1 MAQEGNDQVKR
12 HPTPAVQRQHQRGLA
27 LSGRVSVSPA
37 VRQPSGSGVEGSH
50 PPSCPAIAAP
60 GTVVPSI
67 RPALRLALCALL
79 FLCLPRAWTQSATD
93 PAPQIISAL
102 RARDFAQALQLLQP
116 ALEKSPADPRLWSLQ
131 GVALSGQGHKK
142 EALAAFQHALSLAP
156 NYLQALEGAAQIE
169 YDASSDAAI
178 PLLRRVLE
186 LRPNDQTSHAM
197 LAVLEYQRG
206 HCAAAVPHF
215 EKAGTLL
222 DSQVDA
228 LHAYATCLM
237 KLKRFDDA
245 ASVFARAVALH
256 PDDSRERQLLAS
268 IQLMAHQPRDA
279 LATLAPL
286 LEVKEPDA
294 DSLELAASA
303 YEDARDTPKAVST
316 LRQAIIQD
324 PRNVNLYLD
333 FANVAFNHQSFQVGI
348 DVITDGLGVMPTA
361 SPLYLAR
368 GVLYVQL
375 ADYDKAEAD
384 FEKAYESD
392 PSQSL
397 SSAAQGLAAVQEH
410 DFNRA
415 LATVQS
421 KLARKP
427 NDPLLLY
434 LQADVLVEKGADP
447 GTPEFDL
454 AMRSAK
460 KAVLLQ
466 PSLADAHDVLAKL
479 YLMTG
484 QNQAAA
490 EQCHK
495 AISINPKDQTAV
507 YHLIQALR
515 KSGEKA
521 QIPDLLKR
529 LAELR
534 AESTQDEREHNRYKL
549 VEETPETKES
559 AQP

>member
-1 MAQEGNDQVKR
+1 MFVNC
-12 HPTPAVQRQHQRGLA
+12 PTELAEPGSASVPPAVRPPA
-27 LSGRVSVSPA
+27 LSGA
-37 VRQPSGSGVEGSH
+37 EGSR
-50 PPSCPAIAAP
+50 PPSLLLSLFILIA
-60 GTVVPSI
+60 
-67 RPALRLALCALL
+67 LAW
-79 FLCLPRAWTQSATD
+79 PQTPPD
-93 PAPQIISAL
+93 PTSPIIAAL

-116 ALEKSPADPRLWSLQ
+116 ALQQSPKDPRLWSLQ
-131 GVALSGQGHKK
+131 GVAFSGQGHKK

-156 NYLQALEGAAQIE
+156 NFLQALEGAAQIE
-169 YDASSDAAI
+169 YEASSDAAI
-178 PLLRRVLE
+178 PLLQRILT
-186 LRPNDQTSHAM
+186 LRPNDPTSHAM

-206 HCAAAVPHF
+206 HCAPAVVHF
-215 EKAGTLL
+215 EKAGSLL
-222 DSQVDA
+222 DSQIDA
-228 LHAYATCLM
+228 LHAYSTCLM
-237 KLKRFDDA
+237 KLKKFDEA
-245 ASVFARAVALH
+245 ATVFQRSLALR
-256 PDDSRERQLLAS
+256 PDDQKERRLLAS
-268 IQLMAHQPRDA
+268 VQLTAHQPQDA
-279 LATLAPL
+279 LATLQPL
-286 LEVKEPDA
+286 LESKDPDA
-294 DSLELAASA
+294 ETLELAATA

-316 LRQAIIQD
+316 LRQAIILD

-348 DVITDGLGVMPTA
+348 DVLSDGLGVLPTA

-368 GVLYVQL
+368 GVLHVQL

-384 FEKAYESD
+384 FQKAYELD

-410 DFNRA
+410 DFGRA
-415 LATVQS
+415 LATVQT

-434 LQADVLVEKGADP
+434 LQADILVEKGADP

-460 KAVLLQ
+460 KAVALQ
-466 PSLADAHDVLAKL
+466 PSLAEAHDVLAKL
-479 YLMTG
+479 YLMSG

-490 EQCHK
+490 EQCRK
-495 AISINPKDQTAV
+495 ALSTNPKNQTAV

-515 KSGEKA
+515 KTGDKN

-534 AESTQDEREHNRYKL
+534 AESTKEEREHNRYKL
-549 VEETPETKES
+549 VEETPPNS
-559 AQP
+559 SQ